1 MNPETSGRVVGLYVS
16 PAKGEAMLARQ
27 EVEAIADRGIADD
40 AHARPG
46 GSRQVLLM
54 DAETLKELSIRPGAV
69 KENIT
74 TLGLN
79 LQALAAG
86 TRLQVGETTLG
97 ITKPCTPCD
106 QMDKIRPGLA
116 VALRGRRGML
126 ARVLTG
132 GKIRVGDPIEIVA
145 AKP

>member
-1 MNPETSGRVVGLYVS
+1 MR
-16 PAKGEAMLARQ
+16 ARP
-27 EVEAIADRGIADD
+27 EVEAVADHGFADD

-46 GSRQVLLM
+46 GARQVLLM
-54 DAETLKELSIRPGAV
+54 DSETLRALAVKPGAV

-86 TRLQVGETTLG
+86 MRLRIGKVTLE

-106 QMDKIRPGLA
+106 NMNRIRPGLRQE
-116 VALRGRRGML
+116 LEGRRGML

-132 GKIRVGDPIEIVA
+132 GKIRVGDPIEIIA
-145 AKP
+145 AKF

>member
-1 MNPETSGRVVGLYVS
+1 MSPKTSGRVVGLYVS
-16 PAKGEAMLARQ
+16 PAKGEAMLGRP
-27 EVEAIADRGIADD
+27 EVEAVADHGFADD

-54 DAETLKELSIRPGAV
+54 DSETLRALAVKPGAV

-86 TRLQVGETTLG
+86 TRLQVGDATLE

-106 QMDKIRPGLA
+106 NMNRIRPGLSQE
-116 VALRGRRGML
+116 LEGRRGML

-145 AKP
+145 TKL

>member
-1 MNPETSGRVVGLYVS
+1 MSPETSGRVVGLYVS
-16 PAKGEAMLARQ
+16 PARGEAMRARP
-27 EVEAIADRGIADD
+27 EVEAVADHGFADD

-46 GSRQVLLM
+46 GARQVLLM
-54 DAETLKELSIRPGAV
+54 DSETLRALAVKPGAV

-79 LQALAAG
+79 LRALAAG
-86 TRLQVGETTLG
+86 TRLRVGNATLE

-106 QMDKIRPGLA
+106 TMNRIRPGLRQE
-116 VALRGRRGML
+116 LEGRRGML

-132 GKIRVGDPIEIVA
+132 GTIRVGDPIEIVV
-145 AKP
+145 AKL